1 MNLKRTCRIAVG
13 PALLLAIL
21 DGGSTAVGEGHWRF
35 EAKDGTTVLDS
46 GSLGLNGTMNE
57 RPFRTADVPVDPLPQ
72 NDFVNARSLDLGWL
86 DESDGGFFTV
96 EDPTGQLSFGHR
108 SFSIE
113 AWVKLDHVSD
123 ASGPNQR
130 QWLCMKKPLPA
141 SDGEL
146 DYGFLVQAGS
156 AGTSGRELAFLYGD
170 DGVPAT
176 IVSTLEITD
185 LDWHFVSVSYSQE
198 DEALRFGVDGAFET
212 VALDKPGFVLWLPV
226 LNSGPL
232 RVGGHQNAGGTNN
245 QFLRGSIDELRISR
259 GFPPADQ
266 LLDAAWPDCDR
277 SGTPDAS
284 DVLDGTSADCNGNLI
299 PDECDLAAGTSLDCQ
314 GDGIPDECQLTVPAS
329 YRWDDDRWD
338 GWDGYSTTF
347 SDGAY
352 TGWLQ
357 NFTVTDGAG
366 LITHVDMQVSDLA
379 VGRSMTLHVWSDP
392 DGDGDPTDAQVL
404 SSLPVQI
411 DESMGYELVRFDVP
425 DVDLGP
431 DGVSFFVGGVMGEP
445 SSSALMID
453 FAPPHYFGVSWI
465 VGRSTPIDPDDL
477 AAEAVEFALIEASFP
492 GNYVVRAVSDPG
504 LGYVDCNENGVPDA
518 CDIDSGDSGD
528 TNDNGVPDECECVG
542 DLDGD
547 GVVDAGDLAAVLGA
561 WGPCGG
567 CVEDLDGSGVVDS
580 SDLALILVAW
590 GGC

>member
-1 MNLKRTCRIAVG
+1 MKAIRECQIGTVLV
-13 PALLLAIL
+13 LAIL
-21 DGGSTAVGEGHWRF
+21 GGGSAALGEGHWRF
-35 EAKDGTTVLDS
+35 ESRGGTIVLDS
-46 GSLGLNGTMNE
+46 GPLGLNGTLNDL
-57 RPFRTADVPVDPLPQ
+57 PFRDANVPLDPLPQ
-72 NDFVNARSLDLGWL
+72 NDFVNDRSLDLGWL
-86 DESDGGFFTV
+86 GTSNGGFFTV
-96 EDPTGQLSFGHR
+96 ADPTGQLSFGHQ

-113 AWVKLDHVSD
+113 AWVKLDQVSD
-123 ASGPNQR
+123 ASSPNQR
-130 QWLCMKKPLPA
+130 QWLCMKKPLP
-141 SDGEL
+141 SPDFEL

-170 DGVPAT
+170 GEFSTT
-176 IVSTLEITD
+176 ILSTLEIAD
-185 LDWHFVSVSYSQE
+185 FDWHFVSVAYSLE
-198 DEALRFGVDGAFET
+198 DNALRFGVDGSFET
-212 VALDKPGFVLWLPV
+212 VALDKPGFSLLLPV

-259 GFPPADQ
+259 GFLPAEQ
-266 LLDAAWPDCDR
+266 LLDAAWPDCNR
-277 SGTPDAS
+277 TGTPDAQ
-284 DVLDGTSADCNGNLI
+284 DVLDGTSADCNGNFI
-299 PDECDLAAGTSLDCQ
+299 PDECDVISGTSVDCQ
-314 GDGIPDECQLTVPAS
+314 GDGIPDECQLAVSAS
-329 YRWDDDRWD
+329 YQWDDDRWD
-338 GWDGYSTTF
+338 GWNGYSTTY

-366 LITHVDMQVSDLA
+366 LITHVDMQVSELA
-379 VGRSMTLHVWSDP
+379 VGRNMTLHVWSDP

-411 DESMGYELVRFDVP
+411 DETMGYQFVRFDVP

-431 DGVSFFVGGVMGEP
+431 DGVSFFVGGVMQEP

-465 VGRSTPIDPDDL
+465 VGRSTPIDPNDL
-477 AAEAVEFALIEASFP
+477 SADAVEFALIEASFP

-504 LGYVDCNENGVPDA
+504 LGYADCNQNDVPDS
-518 CDIDSGDSGD
+518 CDIDSGDSHD
-528 TNDNGVPDECECVG
+528 ANGNGAPDECECIG
-542 DLDGD
+542 DIDGD
-547 GVVDAGDLAAVLGA
+547 GVVDAADLAAVLGA
-561 WGPCGG
+561 WGVCDA
-567 CVEDLDGSGVVDS
+567 CVEDLDGSGVVGS